1 MIYFIVIILLLAF
14 ELLYLRLASRRDALI
29 VPYWSEV
36 TSDKRDFITVRG
48 GGVVFWIA
56 SLMLLIF
63 IPNEFN
69 IWFFIAITIVA
80 AISMFDDVK
89 RVSVWTQLLFHIVAV
104 SIAFYIAELFVVI
117 TWWNLLFAYIL
128 FIGVMY
134 SFKPMDDVNGMTGL
148 YTMAAL
154 LPMVY
159 VNQYIESFI
168 HIDYLLFPIIGAF
181 ILLVFNLR
189 KDAATT
195 AGSVGSMTI
204 GFWVSFLLMML
215 IIESGSIIWLSF
227 VVVYLVDE
235 VLTTVQKIY
244 QRKAFFGPEKL
255 HMYQLLGNKIR
266 VDHRLVSVFYFFL
279 QLICNTLVILLYP
292 TLGVS
297 IFWILL
303 VVLMSLYLF
312 KFKVVKVV
320 KQLN

>member
-1 MIYFIVIILLLAF
+1 MIYFIVILLLLAS

-29 VPYWSEV
+29 VPYWNET
-36 TSDKRDFITVRG
+36 TSDERNFITVRG
-48 GGVVFWIA
+48 GGIVFWIA
-56 SLMLLIF
+56 SLLLLIF

-69 IWFFIAITIVA
+69 TWFFIAITIVA
-80 AISMFDDVK
+80 TISMFDDAK
-89 RVSVWTQLLFHIVAV
+89 SVSVWLQFLLHIVAV

-134 SFKPMDDVNGMTGL
+134 SFKPMDEVNGMTGL
-148 YTMAAL
+148 YTLAVL
-154 LPMVY
+154 LPLMY
-159 VNQYIESFI
+159 VNQYIESFT
-168 HIDYLLFPIIGAF
+168 HIYHLTFPLIAAF
-181 ILLVFNLR
+181 IFLVFNLR
-189 KDAATT
+189 NNAATT
-195 AGSVGSMTI
+195 AGSVGSMSI

-227 VVVYLVDE
+227 VLVYLVDE
-235 VLTTVQKIY
+235 VLTMVQKIY
-244 QRKAFFGPEKL
+244 QRKALFGPEKL
-255 HMYQLLGNKIR
+255 HLYQLLGNELR

-279 QLICNTLVILLYP
+279 QLICSTLVILLYP
-292 TLGVS
+292 KWGVS

-312 KFKVVKVV
+312 KFRVVKVV

>member
-1 MIYFIVIILLLAF
+1 
-14 ELLYLRLASRRDALI
+14 
-29 VPYWSEV
+29 
-36 TSDKRDFITVRG
+36 
-48 GGVVFWIA
+48 
-56 SLMLLIF
+56 
-63 IPNEFN
+63 
-69 IWFFIAITIVA
+69 
-80 AISMFDDVK
+80 
-89 RVSVWTQLLFHIVAV
+89 
-104 SIAFYIAELFVVI
+104 
-117 TWWNLLFAYIL
+117 
-128 FIGVMY
+128 
-134 SFKPMDDVNGMTGL
+134 
-148 YTMAAL
+148 
-154 LPMVY
+154 MVY

-195 AGSVGSMTI
+195 AGSVGSLTI

-215 IIESGSIIWLSF
+215 MIKSGSIIWLSF
-227 VVVYLVDE
+227 VLVYLVDE

-266 VDHRLVSVFYFFL
+266 VDHRLVSSIYFL
-279 QLICNTLVILLYP
+279 MQLFCSALVIFLYP

-303 VVLMSLYLF
+303 VVLLSLYLF
-312 KFKVVKVV
+312 KFKVVRVV